1 MKSNTYEECL
11 MELAAHIK
19 FDPKDQDCIAQDD
32 SQGYQIPPF
41 DDTITFDN
49 CTEQEVIKL
58 LGRKKTWNLTLLKP
72 FVDFYKHKAQRKHIS
87 LLVISSNST
96 FFKMVYKNHQNVSN
110 LLGLAQKL
118 QLVKCVDSTW
128 RYTTHKAKVYAWNKQ
143 VEHILLSLFKSYNI
157 NINSYSSSINQ
168 TQYNNIDENIREED
182 VVEASRRFNV
192 KITSKTRLPISNE
205 LAAKMILDKYPQIKQ
220 LWQTLDEDN
229 KSLEADEWTFAP
241 LTIERSGSL
250 KDSRISRIAIRARN
264 SYCSAK
270 VHDITEQDLISGRV
284 LRDEVIKAKYGHVYE
299 QDVKS
304 SIYRVTYL
312 LNRGVWLDDSIDLY
326 EMIAGFKFETPEQ
339 RDLFKR
345 PFCQKMYFSA
355 SSKDMK
361 TKVCWNHQTTT
372 RKYLEDNFGE
382 ATLLKAREN
391 MEKAIGFSYRSEIFL
406 HESCIYAQVAHKL
419 RAMGY
424 KVFQV
429 YDGFFTDKPLDRT
442 TFNNIVKSEALS
454 YYFKFINHHN
464 HNHHQYQSSS
474 INQSSYNNIDRN
486 IRDNSDIPDEDS
498 LIDIDKRRQEALQ
511 NMIDEQVISRRDAS
525 WLYFKLYDEEHAF
538 KESRRGWCIEDR
550 LKAKPAR
557 TYIMNTLVNRYPS
570 KFTRKD
576 VMNFI
581 GVWL

>member
-1 MKSNTYEECL
+1 M
-11 MELAAHIK
+11 
-19 FDPKDQDCIAQDD
+19 
-32 SQGYQIPPF
+32 
-41 DDTITFDN
+41 
-49 CTEQEVIKL
+49 
-58 LGRKKTWNLTLLKP
+58 TLLKP

-87 LLVISSNST
+87 LIVIPTTST
-96 FFKMVYKNHQNVSN
+96 FFKMVYKSQQNVSN
-110 LLGLAQKL
+110 LLALAQKVSL
-118 QLVKCVDSTW
+118 IKCVDAEWS
-128 RYTTHKAKVYAWNKQ
+128 YTRGKAKVYAWNKNS
-143 VEHILLSLFKSYNI
+143 ESILISLFKSYNI
-157 NINSYSSSINQ
+157 NINKYQSSINQ
-168 TQYNNIDENIREED
+168 SSYNNIDKNIRED
-182 VVEASRRFNV
+182 DMLEASRRFNV

-355 SSKDMK
+355 SYKDMK

-454 YYFKFINHHN
+454 YYFKYINHN
-464 HNHHQYQSSS
+464 HNHNNNNHHKY
-474 INQSSYNNIDRN
+474 QSSYNNIDRN

-511 NMIDEQVISRRDAS
+511 KLIDEQVISRRDAS
-525 WLYFKLYDEEHAF
+525 WLYLKLYDEEHAF

>member
-1 MKSNTYEECL
+1 ML
-11 MELAAHIK
+11 
-19 FDPKDQDCIAQDD
+19 
-32 SQGYQIPPF
+32 
-41 DDTITFDN
+41 
-49 CTEQEVIKL
+49 
-58 LGRKKTWNLTLLKP
+58 
-72 FVDFYKHKAQRKHIS
+72 
-87 LLVISSNST
+87 
-96 FFKMVYKNHQNVSN
+96 
-110 LLGLAQKL
+110 
-118 QLVKCVDSTW
+118 
-128 RYTTHKAKVYAWNKQ
+128 
-143 VEHILLSLFKSYNI
+143 
-157 NINSYSSSINQ
+157 
-168 TQYNNIDENIREED
+168 
-182 VVEASRRFNV
+182 EASRRFNV

-355 SSKDMK
+355 SYKDMK

-442 TFNNIVKSEALS
+442 TFNSIVKSEALS
-454 YYFKFINHHN
+454 YYSKYINHKHHNHHN
-464 HNHHQYQSSS
+464 HYNHNQYNHNHHKH
-474 INQSSYNNIDRN
+474 QSSYNNIDRN

-511 NMIDEQVISRRDAS
+511 KLIDEQFISRRDAS
-525 WLYFKLYDEEHAF
+525 WLYLKLYDEEHTF

-557 TYIMNTLVNRYPS
+557 TCIMNTLVNRYPT

>member
-1 MKSNTYEECL
+1 M
-11 MELAAHIK
+11 
-19 FDPKDQDCIAQDD
+19 
-32 SQGYQIPPF
+32 
-41 DDTITFDN
+41 
-49 CTEQEVIKL
+49 
-58 LGRKKTWNLTLLKP
+58 TLLKP

-87 LLVISSNST
+87 LLVISTTST
-96 FFKMVYKNHQNVSN
+96 FFKMVYKSQKNVSN
-110 LLGLAQKL
+110 LLALAQKVSL
-118 QLVKCVDSTW
+118 IKCVDAEWS
-128 RYTTHKAKVYAWNKQ
+128 YTKGKAKVYAWNKNS
-143 VEHILLSLFKSYNI
+143 ESILISLFKSYNI
-157 NINSYSSSINQ
+157 NINKYQSTINQ
-168 TQYNNIDENIREED
+168 SSYNNIDKNIRED
-182 VVEASRRFNV
+182 DMLEASRRFNV

-312 LNRGVWLDDSIDLY
+312 LNKGVWLDDSIDLY

-419 RAMGY
+419 RTMGY

-454 YYFKFINHHN
+454 YYYKYISSSSSLN
-464 HNHHQYQSSS
+464 QSSNKQS
-474 INQSSYNNIDRN
+474 SLNKSSYNNIDRN

-511 NMIDEQVISRRDAS
+511 KLIDEQVISRRDAS
-525 WLYFKLYDEEHAF
+525 WLYLKLYDEERTF
-538 KESRRGWCIEDR
+538 KESRSGWCIEDR

-557 TYIMNTLVNRYPS
+557 THIMNTLVNRYPT

-581 GVWL
+581 GV

>member
-1 MKSNTYEECL
+1 M
-11 MELAAHIK
+11 
-19 FDPKDQDCIAQDD
+19 
-32 SQGYQIPPF
+32 
-41 DDTITFDN
+41 
-49 CTEQEVIKL
+49 
-58 LGRKKTWNLTLLKP
+58 TLLKP

-87 LLVISSNST
+87 LLVISTTST
-96 FFKMVYKNHQNVSN
+96 FFKMVYKSQKNVSN
-110 LLGLAQKL
+110 LLALAQKVSL
-118 QLVKCVDSTW
+118 IKCVDTEWS
-128 RYTTHKAKVYAWNKQ
+128 YTKGKAKVYAWNKNS
-143 VEHILLSLFKSYNI
+143 ESILISLFKSFNI
-157 NINSYSSSINQ
+157 NIKQYQSSINQ
-168 TQYNNIDENIREED
+168 SSYNNIDRNIREED
-182 VVEASRRFNV
+182 ILEASRRFNV

-312 LNRGVWLDDSIDLY
+312 LNKGVWLDDSIDLY

-339 RDLFKR
+339 RELFKR

-361 TKVCWNHQTTT
+361 TKVCWNHQKTT

-419 RAMGY
+419 RTMGY

-442 TFNNIVKSEALS
+442 TFNNIVKSKALS
-454 YYFKFINHHN
+454 YYYKYI
-464 HNHHQYQSSS
+464 SSS
-474 INQSSYNNIDRN
+474 SSSSSSTNQSSYNNIDRN

-511 NMIDEQVISRRDAS
+511 NLIDEQVISRRDAS
-525 WLYFKLYDEEHAF
+525 WLYLKLYDEEHIF

-557 TYIMNTLVNRYPS
+557 THIMNTLVNRYPT